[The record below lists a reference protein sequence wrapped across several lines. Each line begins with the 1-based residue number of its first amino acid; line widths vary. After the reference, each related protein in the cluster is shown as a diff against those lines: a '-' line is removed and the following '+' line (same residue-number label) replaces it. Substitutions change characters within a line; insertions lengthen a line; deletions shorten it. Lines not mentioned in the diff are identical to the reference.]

1 MIMVRYGELGVLKCS
16 GRYDITFARNDCSG
30 VMAPCTVFSRDV
42 LAWFLTEKVRL
53 RQHAVEELLGLI
65 DTQSSGH
72 LGNVPI
78 NDEIRLRFGIVAPAE
93 SLTTRFIHM
102 VSFHDS

>member
-1 MIMVRYGELGVLKCS
+1 MVRYGELGVLKCS
-16 GRYDITFARNDCSG
+16 GRYDITFARNDWSG

-72 LGNVPI
+72 LGNVPMS
-78 NDEIRLRFGIVAPAE
+78 DEFRLRYGMVAPAE
-93 SLTTRFIHM
+93 SLPTRFFRLA
-102 VSFHDS
+102 S